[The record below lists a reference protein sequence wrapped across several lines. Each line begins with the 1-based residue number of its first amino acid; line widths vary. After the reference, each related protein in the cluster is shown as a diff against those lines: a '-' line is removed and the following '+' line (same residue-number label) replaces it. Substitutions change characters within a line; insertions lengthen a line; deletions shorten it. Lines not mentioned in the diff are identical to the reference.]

1 MSSQDSSTDCS
12 TDEVDGPYVSTI
24 QFAIQDMAHRYAPK
38 FTKVHTLDT
47 PIPTSQIHVH
57 ELLSGNIYMPI
68 QNLPPPC
75 DDPTSPW
82 FYINDCRP
90 QYPSQ
95 PYYSVVPQLI
105 IRGTPY
111 YPLNSLTPNKHHV
124 RNSARDLAEFYMD
137 KEDVYGIATA
147 LLAKLYMS
155 AISQARAVRDTIHA
169 TTAEIRAS
177 KIHLA
182 APTDFGFPAS
192 ESDCFSSQ
200 CHELTK
206 QLQTRFVGL
215 KPYADLSIAQGIKDP
230 LYLLDWDEYNEFT
243 VGGGI
248 FDSYLLN
255 DYKAI
260 DFSTACGLLSAVY
273 NDMFDPP
280 MEIPHICENSTGVFY
295 RQSNGFSIDC
305 LATLPHAEYII
316 VRPIGDHGGESLS
329 NPLLIKPTGR
339 WCTTYELLMAF
350 AESLMLRDSGF
361 QDDFTHRAKQ
371 KFESVKEKFE
381 QRSVGDSSGRCTVC
395 GNIDFDSYAEHV
407 ASTQH
412 LKNYRKELNKLF
424 RPTLLETEAEKG
436 LIKLDD
442 SNGHFLAHRSPTC
455 LEYIKH
461 VSKHMELKNTA
472 LAQLSYLANCIA
484 TRENV
489 DYTLACA
496 AVTRSCYSMGLP
508 LMLDAGDKPVRA
520 SSPTLKENRSV
531 RAWLADVRRAR
542 ADEFNEVDAR
552 NSNAESEERCAI
564 EAQIL
569 YALAAMFEQVGCE
582 PLSLLNADF
591 PNILANENRP
601 NRRHVIEIFISGDDV
616 RSAYSSAHP
625 SQRMGFCNFVSIFA
639 PHLCEVSSS
648 QSSSGLST
656 IVSKGQDRLYLSQ
669 SDITALVSELKDYE
683 VGNYAPG
690 GVMSRIA
697 RFTRLALEADPLFTT
712 ELVTR
717 QDTAVSQAEDSTKD
731 GSSATST
738 PFDPPEITLPNMRRS
753 ISVGGDELQQD
764 LSFDRFTED
773 LNGDTSALSTDL
785 QDYPIDIYQ
794 SLLTEVDRYLEPDDS
809 EPLQLSNLQSV
820 SFGGFNEAYSEECS
834 YRDDLI
840 FSNSFD
846 TGSGIA
852 RDCYSMQMLQA
863 DINRRDYIDKALA
876 GDFASQVS
884 AIYSAVIPSHIGPRS
899 YLHACSDLHTQV
911 LDSLTAYNGVSS
923 VDTADAVAIALNATR
938 IVRQDVYDIASTRS
952 VTYLPGSRTVLRKTA
967 FGN

>member
-1 MSSQDSSTDCS
+1 MSSQDNSTDCS
-12 TDEVDGPYVSTI
+12 TDEIDGPYVSTI

-57 ELLSGNIYMPI
+57 ELLNGNIYMPI
-68 QNLPPPC
+68 QNLPAPC

-111 YPLNSLTPNKHHV
+111 YPLNSLTPNKHNV
-124 RNSARDLAEFYMD
+124 RNAAKDLAEFYMD

-155 AISQARAVRDTIHA
+155 AISQARAVLDTIHI
-169 TTAEIRAS
+169 TIAEIRAS
-177 KIHLA
+177 KLHLA
-182 APTDFGFPAS
+182 APTDFGFSLPK
-192 ESDCFSSQ
+192 SDCFSYL
-200 CHELTK
+200 CNELTK

-230 LYLLDWDEYNEFT
+230 LYLLDWDEYDEFA

-255 DYKAI
+255 DYEAVS
-260 DFSTACGLLSAVY
+260 FSAACGLLGTMY

-280 MEIPHICENSTGVFY
+280 METPHICEDSTGVFY
-295 RQSNGFSIDC
+295 KQSNGFSTDC
-305 LATLPHAEYII
+305 LATIPHAEYII
-316 VRPIGDHGGESLS
+316 VRPVGGHGDGLLS

-339 WCTTYELLMAF
+339 WYTTYELLMAF

-361 QDDFTHRAKQ
+361 QDDFSHRAKQ

-381 QRSVGDSSGRCTVC
+381 QRSVGDSSGRCAVC
-395 GNIDFDSYAEHV
+395 GNIDFDSYVEHV

-436 LIKLDD
+436 LIKLDGSD
-442 SNGHFLAHRSPTC
+442 GHFLAHKSPTC
-455 LEYIKH
+455 LEYIRY
-461 VSKHMELKNTA
+461 VSKHMELKNTV

-489 DYTLACA
+489 DYSLACN

-520 SSPTLKENRSV
+520 SSPTLTANRSV
-531 RAWLADVRRAR
+531 RAWLTDVRRAR
-542 ADEFNEVDAR
+542 ADEFNEVDVR
-552 NSNAESEERCAI
+552 RSNPKSEERCAI

-569 YALAAMFEQVGCE
+569 YALTAMFERAGGE
-582 PLSLLNADF
+582 SPSLLNADF

-601 NRRHVIEIFISGDDV
+601 NRRHVIEVFISGDDV
-616 RSAYSSAHP
+616 RSAYGSAQP
-625 SQRMGFCNFVSIFA
+625 LQRMGFCNFISVFA
-639 PHLCEVSSS
+639 PHPCEVSLN
-648 QSSSGLST
+648 QSGSDSIAIISR
-656 IVSKGQDRLYLSQ
+656 SQDRLYLSQ

-683 VGNYAPG
+683 VGNHVSG

-697 RFTRLALEADPLFTT
+697 RFTRLALEADPLFAT
-712 ELVTR
+712 ELVTKR
-717 QDTAVSQAEDSTKD
+717 DIAALQAGDSTDD
-731 GSSATST
+731 GPSAMKSL
-738 PFDPPEITLPNMRRS
+738 FDPPEITLPNMRRS
-753 ISVGGDELQQD
+753 ISIGGDGPREDLGFERLTDDLDRDILVLSTELQ
-764 LSFDRFTED
+764 
-773 LNGDTSALSTDL
+773 N
-785 QDYPIDIYQ
+785 YPIDIYQ
-794 SLLTEVDRYLEPDDS
+794 GLLTEVDRYLEPDDS
-809 EPLQLSNLQSV
+809 ESLQLNNFQSI
-820 SFGGFNEAYSEECS
+820 SFGGFKEAYSEDYSCQ
-834 YRDDLI
+834 DDLV

-846 TGSGIA
+846 TGPGIA
-852 RDCYSMQMLQA
+852 KDCYSMQMLQT
-863 DINRRDYIDKALA
+863 DMNRHECIDKVLA
-876 GDFASQVS
+876 DDFASQVS
-884 AIYSAVIPSHIGPRS
+884 AIYSSVIPSYIGPRP
-899 YLHACSDLHTQV
+899 YLHACSDLHAQV

-938 IVRQDVYDIASTRS
+938 IVRQDINDIVSTQS